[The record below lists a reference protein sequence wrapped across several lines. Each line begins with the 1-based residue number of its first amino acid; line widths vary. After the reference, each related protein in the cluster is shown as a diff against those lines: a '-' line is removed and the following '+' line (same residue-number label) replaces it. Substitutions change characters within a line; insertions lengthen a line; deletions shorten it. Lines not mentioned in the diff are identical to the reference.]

1 MKFLFLIIIFSIYYL
16 TQLEVVPQIVIL
28 NLLYGV
34 LFVPLSNA
42 VFALRTMYMSGEKKY
57 KFFEYFHY
65 ANSINFINLF
75 FPFRSGDALY
85 FIGNPKKV
93 ISLRDNYIYLIR
105 MKFLDVIILSLII
118 TCLIFG
124 DSIYVILF
132 LGCIV
137 GVALYQNARELL
149 LSFIQVALIWVFV
162 YANVSVINFTYL
174 ELASVCLNYVLPIFN
189 FFVFSIGDILLSEVG
204 LVSLSILVS
213 LRFYVSVAVI
223 LTIIGSKIYGLKFS

>member
-16 TQLEVVPQIVIL
+16 TQLPVVPQIVIL

-42 VFALRTMYMSGEKKY
+42 VFALRIMYMSGEKKY
-57 KFFEYFHY
+57 TFFEYFHY
-65 ANSINFINLF
+65 VNSINFINLF
-75 FPFRSGDALY
+75 FPFRSGVSLY
-85 FIGNPKKV
+85 FIRNSKKV
-93 ISLRDNYIYLIR
+93 VSLRDNYLYLIR
-105 MKFLDVIILSLII
+105 MKFLDLIILSLII
-118 TCLIFG
+118 TYLLFG

-132 LGCIV
+132 LGCV
-137 GVALYQNARELL
+137 AGAALYQNARELL
-149 LSFIQVALIWVFV
+149 LGCIQVALIWLFIYVNLS
-162 YANVSVINFTYL
+162 AINFTHL
-174 ELASVCLNYVLPIFN
+174 ELASVSLNYVLPVFN

-204 LVSLSILVS
+204 LISLSMLVS